1 MGRIGAL
8 VPEVLRTEAQFRLL
22 FAGQVLSLFGDRV
35 MLVALPFAV
44 LEAGGSIEAV
54 GLVVTAQLVPFLV
67 FALAGGVISDR
78 GDRRRVLIAS
88 DVARLIVQGVGG
100 VLLVADAASPL
111 TLGVLAALYGTADAF
126 FQPAFTGLLP
136 QTVSHAGQLQ
146 PANALRGLS
155 FSISSIAGPAIAGV
169 LIGASGAGA
178 AMLFDAG
185 SFAVSVA
192 CLLRLRPAVAVEG
205 IEEAPPAFLAAV
217 MAGWREVRSR
227 SWVLAGLGAMCAYSG
242 IVLPAVYVL
251 GPVSIAERLGGPGAW
266 AAVVVAFGLGCVLG
280 DLLLLRI
287 RPPHALLTG
296 GIALIL
302 ASSQAAVYGA
312 GADLPL
318 TCALQ
323 FVAGIGVTAFFT
335 LWEVSLQEHIPGEA
349 LSRVSSFDYLAAT
362 ILHAHRHGGR
372 RPARGVAGHPGDAAR
387 DERGRHRVRAVLSR
401 GAVGAPPA
409 ARRGGRRRSVAFAAV
424 AATDNG
430 ERRRRPAI
438 LAVDDEPAVLAA
450 VARDLRRQFGEGYRI
465 LRAGSGKE
473 GLEIL
478 RDLVVRGDQVALLV
492 ADQRMPRHGGHRV
505 PGAGAPDRARAPSA
519 CCSPPTRTPRR
530 RSRPSTRS
538 RSTTTCSSPGTRP
551 RSTSTPWSRTC

>member
-8 VPEVLRTEAQFRLL
+8 VPEVLRTEARFRLL
-22 FAGQVLSLFGDRV
+22 FAGQVLSLVGDRV

-88 DVARLIVQGVGG
+88 DVARLVVQGVGG

-111 TLGVLAALYGTADAF
+111 TLGILAALYGTADAF

-155 FSISSIAGPAIAGV
+155 FSVSNIAGPAIAGV
-169 LIGASGAGA
+169 LVGSIGAGA

-205 IEEAPPAFLAAV
+205 IEDAPPAFLAAV
-217 MAGWREVRSR
+217 MAGWHEVRSR
-227 SWVLAGLGAMCAYSG
+227 SWVLAGLGAMCAYAG
-242 IVLPAVYVL
+242 IV
-251 GPVSIAERLGGPGAW
+251 
-266 AAVVVAFGLGCVLG
+266 
-280 DLLLLRI
+280 
-287 RPPHALLTG
+287 
-296 GIALIL
+296 ALIL

-312 GADLPL
+312 GAGLAL

-349 LSRVSSFDYLAAT
+349 LSRVSSFDYLAST
-362 ILHAHRHGGR
+362 ILMPIGTAVVG
-372 RPARGVAGHPGDAAR
+372 PLAASLGTQETLLGMSAVGNR
-387 DERGRHRVRAVLSR
+387 LRAVLPRRPGCPQPS
-401 GAVGAPPA
+401 
-409 ARRGGRRRSVAFAAV
+409 ARRGDDRRPVAFAA
-424 AATDNG
+424 G
-430 ERRRRPAI
+430 
-438 LAVDDEPAVLAA
+438 
-450 VARDLRRQFGEGYRI
+450 GWHG
-465 LRAGSGKE
+465 
-473 GLEIL
+473 
-478 RDLVVRGDQVALLV
+478 
-492 ADQRMPRHGGHRV
+492 QR
-505 PGAGAPDRARAPSA
+505 
-519 CCSPPTRTPRR
+519 
-530 RSRPSTRS
+530 
-538 RSTTTCSSPGTRP
+538 
-551 RSTSTPWSRTC
+551 